1 MGWRRHVAIGAAL
14 IVAIV
19 SACGGSDD
27 TEGSVTTVPDNG
39 AGDVITTFG
48 NIPGVSDECTAIAN
62 LSVALTQAVS
72 GSLGEVSDDILDAIP
87 ADERIRAG
95 ALMAPTLF
103 RNLRLLDPRWDE
115 ARGGYEVLVEGDT
128 IREVSEGPIRSDSAD
143 VVDCGGRTLMPGLI
157 DCHAHVTLTEMNIAA
172 LEAMPV
178 TLMTARA
185 GVSLRAMLDRG
196 FTTVRDTGGADWGIQ
211 KAVADGHFAGPRLFV
226 SGCGQRPA

>member
-87 ADERIRAG
+87 ADARADG
-95 ALMAPTLF
+95 QIILDALREFAG
-103 RNLRLLDPRWDE
+103 RLADDGIDLTQGGLAGLSPEQLETYVE
-115 ARGGYEVLVEGDT
+115 A
-128 IREVSEGPIRSDSAD
+128 SAD
-143 VVDCGGRTLMPGLI
+143 IFDEEVEAAADRFSQYAVTCAPGG
-157 DCHAHVTLTEMNIAA
+157 
-172 LEAMPV
+172 
-178 TLMTARA
+178 
-185 GVSLRAMLDRG
+185 
-196 FTTVRDTGGADWGIQ
+196 
-211 KAVADGHFAGPRLFV
+211 
-226 SGCGQRPA
+226 